1 MTESAHTAKANVDY
15 RLLKHWTESRRIHRA
30 GVAGVAVR
38 RLVSSEPPGLHP
50 ALVEGARRIVMP
62 LEDR

>member
-1 MTESAHTAKANVDY
+1 MTEPAHPGKANVDY
-15 RLLKHWTESRRIHRA
+15 RLLKHWNESRRIQRA
-30 GVAGVAVR
+30 GVSGVPVR
-38 RLVSSEPPGLHP
+38 HLVSSELPRHHP